1 MCAFRAEGRSMGRVK
16 RKGKIQLVAG
26 GALTGA
32 VNGLLG
38 GGGGMLAVPLLQR
51 AAGYPARRAHATAIA
66 VILPASALSGAVY
79 LYGGLV
85 PLSVLVPVALGVCL
99 GGFLGAKLLARI
111 SARAVTVAFAALM
124 LAAGLRMLF

>member
-1 MCAFRAEGRSMGRVK
+1 MFK
-16 RKGKIQLVAG
+16 RRIALFTG

-51 AAGYPARRAHATAIA
+51 AANLPARRAHATAIA
-66 VILPASALSGAVY
+66 VILPASVLSGAVY
-79 LYGGLV
+79 FVHGAV
-85 PLSVLVPVALGVCL
+85 PVQVLLPVALGVCL
-99 GGFLGAKLLARI
+99 GGFLGAKLLARC
-111 SARAVTVAFAALM
+111 SARAVTALFAALM